1 MAMPFELILSNITDE
16 YKMKRTTELNTRRPQ
31 REPTHPGAILRED
44 VIPEMNI
51 SVSEF
56 ARRIGISRQ
65 TLHKILAETDSITP
79 NTALRIGKLVGNGP
93 EIWLTM
99 QQRYDLWCTERNL
112 RRDLEII
119 EKYQEA

>member
-1 MAMPFELILSNITDE
+1 MAEL
-16 YKMKRTTELNTRRPQ
+16 KARRPQ

-44 VIPEMNI
+44 VIPEMGI

-56 ARRIGISRQ
+56 ARRIGVSRQ
-65 TLHKILAETDSITP
+65 TLHKLLAETDSITP

-99 QQRYDLWCTERNL
+99 QQHYDLWRAEPEL
-112 RRDLEII
+112 KHDLEQI
-119 EKYQEA
+119 ETYKEPSSA

>member
-1 MAMPFELILSNITDE
+1 M
-16 YKMKRTTELNTRRPQ
+16 NTRRPQ

-56 ARRIGISRQ
+56 ARRIGISRE